1 MRRAGRLLRQR
12 RLGSGLG
19 VGLGSGVGSGVGS
32 GPGSG
37 VGFGVGLGLH
47 ARRRGLGTAAAPN
60 PSPNPKPS
68 ATPKPLDEE
77 GKLVAR
83 AREVLEAYDAEGD
96 DVDSAAW
103 AETLSTA
110 KASLRE
116 VVGTESPNA
125 IEAAYLLGV
134 LYLRQPTE
142 PPPRPATPSAAAAGG
157 GDGPNPAQAAVLA
170 EILAL
175 RKTARRQRREKARRV
190 LRGVPV
196 QNQFIGP
203 NGVEVQK
210 QRAAP
215 AIRVGVGEH
224 FRAYRWFHAAA
235 MGGHVNAMTRLGN
248 LCVDNVGDDLSG
260 GSANIGAAVD
270 WYVRAAAAPAPS
282 SDAMYNLAK
291 LYRDG
296 FQAQVSNTG
305 EVQELVP
312 QDSRRARFWLSRAGE
327 RGDAD
332 AALWLAHAARDGD
345 AALGFDAP
353 DRDACLAWLRKAM
366 DMDAPGV
373 WFYAAQL
380 YRFGDPDIGMAPEED
395 KFWAYAERGAQGGD
409 ADALWALAD
418 AYMIGTPLRPR
429 SPRKALALYERACDA
444 GSGESALCLGALFFN
459 GEAGVPQDYK
469 AAFRYY
475 ELAAERGILIAWR
488 NLAFMH
494 AAGQGVPQDL
504 AAAGRIFETWGPLI
518 HDWLAEQTK

>member
-1 MRRAGRLLRQR
+1 
-12 RLGSGLG
+12 
-19 VGLGSGVGSGVGS
+19 
-32 GPGSG
+32 
-37 VGFGVGLGLH
+37 
-47 ARRRGLGTAAAPN
+47 
-60 PSPNPKPS
+60 
-68 ATPKPLDEE
+68 
-77 GKLVAR
+77 
-83 AREVLEAYDAEGD
+83 
-96 DVDSAAW
+96 
-103 AETLSTA
+103 
-110 KASLRE
+110 
-116 VVGTESPNA
+116 
-125 IEAAYLLGV
+125 
-134 LYLRQPTE
+134 
-142 PPPRPATPSAAAAGG
+142 
-157 GDGPNPAQAAVLA
+157 
-170 EILAL
+170 
-175 RKTARRQRREKARRV
+175 
-190 LRGVPV
+190 
-196 QNQFIGP
+196 
-203 NGVEVQK
+203 
-210 QRAAP
+210 
-215 AIRVGVGEH
+215 
-224 FRAYRWFHAAA
+224 

-469 AAFRYY
+469 ARPTLTLTLTSTPILTQNPDPSPSPKPNPTTGGVPLLRARSGAWYPHRVAQPCLY
-475 ELAAERGILIAWR
+475 ARGGAGR
-488 NLAFMH
+488 
-494 AAGQGVPQDL
+494 AAGFGRRGPHLRDLGAAHPRLARRADEVRLRLGVRL
-504 AAAGRIFETWGPLI
+504 RVFA
-518 HDWLAEQTK
+518 